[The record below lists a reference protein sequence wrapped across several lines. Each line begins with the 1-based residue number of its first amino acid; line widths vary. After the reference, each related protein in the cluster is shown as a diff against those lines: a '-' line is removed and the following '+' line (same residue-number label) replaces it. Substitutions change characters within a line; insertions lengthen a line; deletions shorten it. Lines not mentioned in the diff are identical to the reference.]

1 MAFSLIK
8 RDSCYCC
15 THHKKSGLTH
25 FPTARDTKPDAGNIS
40 ACISRPER
48 PTKSKGPKV
57 LQLEVSDIGEDL
69 TAHTLVY
76 VDDTKVK
83 QKVNTDLFLY
93 ARYARHFSLPWFHS
107 FGIFQKA
114 RFPNL
119 YFYGEPD

>member
-1 MAFSLIK
+1 M
-8 RDSCYCC
+8 
-15 THHKKSGLTH
+15 
-25 FPTARDTKPDAGNIS
+25 
-40 ACISRPER
+40 
-48 PTKSKGPKV
+48 TKSKGPRY
-57 LQLEVSDIGEDL
+57 LQLEVGLLVSDIGEDL

-93 ARYARHFSLPWFHS
+93 ASHFSLPWFHS